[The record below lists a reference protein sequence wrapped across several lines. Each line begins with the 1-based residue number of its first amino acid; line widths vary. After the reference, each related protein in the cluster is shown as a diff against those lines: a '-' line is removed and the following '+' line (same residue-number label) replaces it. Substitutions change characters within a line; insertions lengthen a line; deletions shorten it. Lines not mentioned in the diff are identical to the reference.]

1 MEKTRERTNHWIR
14 HNHQNRIPSR
24 WIAFDTEA
32 RKERTSDGE
41 TQTWRLGCAVRWR
54 TDLANGNGATYEWF
68 SNPEDFWRW
77 VTAFCKP
84 KTRTVVWAHN
94 LGYDIRISQA
104 MDVLPKLGWRLDWC
118 NLGSQVSTM
127 TWRSDKGTITFADLT
142 AWLPMSLHDVGELV
156 GIPKMKMPNAKDPA
170 KKWREYCMNDV
181 TILYK
186 AVTELLDFVRSEDLG
201 NWQPTGAGMAFAT
214 WRHKFLKHKILVH
227 NDMDAI
233 AAERAAMHTGR
244 AEAWRHGTL
253 RGDIWTELDLRQAYV
268 HIARDTELPTKL
280 KWHTGPISLRQ
291 YAELRTGFAV
301 LVRCTVRTTVP
312 AVPCYV
318 GGRTIW
324 PVGEFTTW
332 LWDCEFDLL
341 VGSAESVTIHESYV
355 YTRAMLLGEWAQ
367 WVLDC
372 QSQPDEKTTPV
383 IKRYVKHSG
392 RTLIGRLAL
401 RTAQWAVWGSN
412 PEDESGITYVV
423 DAETGV
429 VQRLMHVGEQTMVEE
444 ARVEGQDSLPQI
456 TGYIMAMCRVWL
468 WEAIAVAGYDN
479 IAHCDTDSLLANAV
493 GLQALRNHYGEMF
506 TTRWQA
512 KATYHTLTV
521 YGPRN
526 YRAGSDRKTAG
537 IPKQAKELEPNV
549 FEGEQWS
556 SMAGDMAAGRNG
568 SVTISYR
575 QWRMATKDPRRL
587 DAPGGRTRTAPV
599 VLGQSSNVSS
609 LVSGIST
616 SGL

>member
-1 MEKTRERTNHWIR
+1 MDKTRERTNHWIR

-24 WIAFDTEA
+24 WVAFDTEA
-32 RKERTSDGE
+32 RKETRSDGE
-41 TQTWRLGCAVRWR
+41 TQTWRIGCAVRWR
-54 TDLANGNGATYEWF
+54 TDVKTGDHATSESF
-68 SNPEDFWRW
+68 KTPEDLWQW

-104 MDVLPKLGWRLDWC
+104 MDVLPRLGWRLDWC

-127 TWRSDKGTITFADLT
+127 TWRSDQGTLTFADLT
-142 AWLPMSLHDVGELV
+142 AWLPMPLDEVAKLLGEEK
-156 GIPKMKMPNAKDPA
+156 GRMPLPSDPM
-170 KKWREYCMNDV
+170 KKWREYCMQDV

-186 AVTELLDFVRSEDLG
+186 AVSELLAFVDSEDLG

-214 WRHKFLKHKILVH
+214 WRHKFLKHKVLVH
-227 NDMDAI
+227 NNMEAI

-253 RGDIWTELDLRQAYV
+253 RGDHWTELDLRQAYV

-280 KWHTGPISLRQ
+280 KWHTGALSLRQ
-291 YAELRTGFAV
+291 YAELRSGFCV
-301 LVRCTVRTTVP
+301 LVRCTVRTSVP
-312 AVPCYV
+312 SVPCNA

-332 LWDCEFDLL
+332 LWDSEFDMA
-341 VGSAESVTIHESYV
+341 VDSAESCHIREAYV
-355 YTRAMLLGEWAQ
+355 YTRAPLLSEWAQ
-367 WVLDC
+367 WVLDT
-372 QSQPDEKTTPV
+372 QDRDDEEATPV
-383 IKRYVKHSG
+383 VRRYVKHSG

-412 PEDESGITYVV
+412 PEDESGISYIV
-423 DAETGV
+423 DSETGQV
-429 VQRLMHVGEQTMVEE
+429 NRLMHVGDQTLVEE

-456 TGYIMAMCRVWL
+456 TGYIMSQSRVILWTAMV
-468 WEAIAVAGYDN
+468 VAGLDN
-479 IAHCDTDSLLANAV
+479 IAHVDTDSLLVNTE
-493 GLQALRNHYGEMF
+493 GLLRLRRYYADVF
-506 TTRWQA
+506 TGMWQP
-512 KATYHTLTV
+512 KGTYRTLTV

-526 YRAGSDRKTAG
+526 YRAGTERKTAG
-537 IPKQAKELEPNV
+537 IPKRAQELEPNKFV
-549 FEGEQWS
+549 GESWS
-556 SMAGDMAAGRNG
+556 SMAGDMASGRNG

-575 QWRMATKDPRRL
+575 EWKMATKDPRRL
-587 DAPGGRTRTAPV
+587 DAPGAGTETVPIV
-599 VLGQSSNVSS
+599 VHERSNVSPS
-609 LVSGIST
+609 VAGVAT